1 MGNHKPLARAGRKA
15 TGLTQ
20 PAGPPTMSFVRITL
34 ATLLTALVFA
44 PGASVAE
51 AGTDRTLQQCADADL
66 EAAGSNLR
74 RIRSAV
80 VCLHN
85 QIRARFHLPL
95 LRENRRLRRAALG
108 HSRDMVAGDYFEHTT
123 PEGTTT
129 LDRILRSRY
138 VGKGEGWVL
147 GENLAWGTGSIGT
160 PRSAIETW
168 MRSPAHRAN
177 LLRKAYREIGV
188 GVVLGVPG
196 SDAAGATYTVDFGVR
211 R

>member
-1 MGNHKPLARAGRKA
+1 VPR
-15 TGLTQ
+15 T
-20 PAGPPTMSFVRITL
+20 SI
-34 ATLLTALVFA
+34 
-44 PGASVAE
+44 AE
-51 AGTDRTLQQCADADL
+51 AGTARTAQQCADADL
-66 EAAGSNLR
+66 EASGNNLR
-74 RIRSAV
+74 RIRAAV

-85 QIRARFHLPL
+85 QIRAQYHLPL
-95 LRENRRLRRAALG
+95 LGENKPLRRAALG
-108 HSRDMVAGDYFEHTT
+108 HSRDMVTDGYFEHTT

-129 LDRILRSRY
+129 LDRILRSGY
-138 VGKGEGWVL
+138 VGRGEGWVL

-160 PRSAIETW
+160 PRAAIETW

-177 LLRKAYREIGV
+177 LLRRAYREIGV